1 LNHPICQE
9 VSEIQIIVNSTP
21 SPTEQFFLERFLPKN
36 TTLKI
41 VDSNKIY
48 QLEKL
53 IFPSLLT
60 RLDSG
65 YLPIEYLQYFL
76 EEMTIQE
83 QIDLFYAAEI
93 VVAIHGAGLTNIIYS
108 PTEIIVIELFPTSF
122 VLPHYYYLAKS
133 LNHKYY
139 YLCSDR
145 RKRDEDFKVNIEY
158 LGMLLTSLLGQT

>member
-1 LNHPICQE
+1 M
-9 VSEIQIIVNSTP
+9 
-21 SPTEQFFLERFLPKN
+21 
-36 TTLKI
+36 
-41 VDSNKIY
+41 
-48 QLEKL
+48 
-53 IFPSLLT
+53 
-60 RLDSG
+60 
-65 YLPIEYLQYFL
+65 EYLQYFREKILPNRISKKINRIFIDRRSVRSILNKEELFPLLSVYGFERYFL